1 MSDMQVMSQTFALPE
16 IRPQVVSGL
25 QLRSKTGAMS
35 ATDTMPAT
43 GFISETLDSPKPAVG
58 RGQWQSDAS
67 ISEQFG
73 LAINAPTV
81 AVLIPCRNE
90 EAAIGK
96 VVSDF
101 RRALP
106 DAVVYVYDNNST
118 DHTIL
123 EARAAGAVV
132 RRERLQG
139 KGHVVRRMF
148 ADVDADVFILVDG
161 DDTYDA
167 SVAPS
172 MLKMLVDGQL
182 DMVSAARFGAVQ
194 DSYRLGHR
202 LGNAVLSAI
211 VIWAF
216 GGGITDL
223 LSGYRVFSRRFVKSF
238 PALSCGFETETE
250 FTVHALALH
259 MPVQEVRAHYRS
271 RAPGTLS
278 KLSTFK
284 DGTRILRAILM
295 LIQHERPLQVF
306 SFSAL
311 CLLVAGILLGMPV
324 ISEFLRTGL
333 VPRLPTAVLATGL
346 MLLANLSMASGLILD
361 AVSRARTENKRLA
374 YLAIPPPDSSQ

>member
-1 MSDMQVMSQTFALPE
+1 MDAPVM
-16 IRPQVVSGL
+16 
-25 QLRSKTGAMS
+25 
-35 ATDTMPAT
+35 
-43 GFISETLDSPKPAVG
+43 SETLDKAALKVREPAPG
-58 RGQWQSDAS
+58 PSWQPDIS
-67 ISEQFG
+67 ISEQLG
-73 LAINAPTV
+73 LIADQPRV

-101 RRALP
+101 KRALP
-106 DAVVYVYDNNST
+106 EAAVYVYDNNST

-148 ADVDADVFILVDG
+148 ADVDADVYILVDG

-167 SVAPS
+167 AVAPG

-182 DMVSAARFGAVQ
+182 DMVSAARYGAVR
-194 DSYRLGHR
+194 DAYRRGHR
-202 LGNAVLSAI
+202 LGNVLLSAL
-211 VIWAF
+211 VSWAF

-238 PALSCGFETETE
+238 PALSAGFETETE

-259 MPVQEVRAHYRS
+259 MPVQEVRAHYRN
-271 RAPGTLS
+271 RAVGTSS

-284 DGTRILRAILM
+284 DGVRILRAILT
-295 LIQHERPLQVF
+295 LIQHERPLQLF
-306 SFSAL
+306 SFSAA
-311 CLLVAGILLGMPV
+311 CLLVVGIGIGIPV
-324 ISEFLRTGL
+324 VMEFLRTGL
-333 VPRLPTAVLATGL
+333 VPRLPTALLATGL
-346 MLLANLSMASGLILD
+346 VLLAHVSLSCGLILD
-361 AVSRARTENKRLA
+361 AISRARKENKRLA
-374 YLAIPPPDSSQ
+374 YLAIPPVFTGE